1 MVTAAD
7 VEARRHAARK
17 QEIVGRLLPV
27 VEQLIDHGESY
38 LNLPLEDILKAS
50 SLSRTTFYRYFKD
63 KYELLLAL
71 SEPALEQ
78 VMDAATHPWRLGAH
92 VTQAGLEAELRRTI
106 EVYRPHVA
114 LMEAMLEAATY
125 DARVKEQWRSGFE
138 SVKAAITEHL
148 VHGQEQGFIRA
159 ELHPEET
166 AGWLTWMGERGM
178 TELVP
183 GAGEATVQRLAES
196 LAAIVWN
203 AIYAHPDTT

>member
-7 VEARRHAARK
+7 VEVRRHAARK

-27 VEQLIDHGESY
+27 VEQLIDRGESY

-71 SEPALEQ
+71 SEPAMEQ

-92 VTQAGLEAELRRTI
+92 ATQEGLEAELRRTI

-114 LMEAMLEAATY
+114 LIEAMFEAATY
-125 DARVKEQWRSGFE
+125 DARAKEHFRGGFE
-138 SVKAAITEHL
+138 SVKAAIAEHL
-148 VHGQEQGFIRA
+148 RTGQREGYIRA
-159 ELHPEET
+159 DIHPVET

-178 TELVP
+178 TQLVP
-183 GAGEATVQRLAES
+183 GADEATIQRLAES

-203 AIYAHPDTT
+203 SIYAHP